1 MNKNKIISTKNDF
14 IFNWVLINELAV
26 GSAPKKSNDIN
37 KLKNSG
43 IKSIIKLST
52 EEEDKTLPEL
62 EKSFN
67 HKLLILPDH
76 RTGTFP
82 SLSKLKEVLI
92 ILEELMK
99 EGSVFVHCHACMER
113 SPLICTSW
121 LVKEKKLNPIE
132 ALEYMKQVNP
142 STNLLT
148 EQLKLITKSEKFF
161 CDEK

>member
-1 MNKNKIISTKNDF
+1 
-14 IFNWVLINELAV
+14 
-26 GSAPKKSNDIN
+26 
-37 KLKNSG
+37 
-43 IKSIIKLST
+43 IKLST

-62 EKSFN
+62 KKLFI
-67 HKLLILPDH
+67 HKLFILPDH
-76 RTGTFP
+76 RAGTFP
-82 SLSKLKEVLI
+82 SLSNLKEVLT
-92 ILEELMK
+92 ILEELME

-142 STNLLT
+142 STNLMT
-148 EQLKLITKSEKFF
+148 EQLKLVTQSNKLF